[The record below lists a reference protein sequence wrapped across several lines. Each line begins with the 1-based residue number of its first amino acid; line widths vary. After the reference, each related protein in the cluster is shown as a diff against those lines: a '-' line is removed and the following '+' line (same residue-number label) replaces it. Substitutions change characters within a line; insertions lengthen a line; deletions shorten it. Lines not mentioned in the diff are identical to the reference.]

1 MGRRC
6 EKMLKP
12 SDLTKAELLQVM
24 EMLAGSAEY
33 ELKRALTRIEM
44 ERNDAHY
51 EKSRKLIDEEKKHYE
66 AYFSLMRPYEGKPI
80 MDIPPGILKQAKKE
94 LDKAVTAG
102 KEWNRLNGIKGR
114 RADNG

>member
-51 EKSRKLIDEEKKHYE
+51 EKSRKLIDEKK
-66 AYFSLMRPYEGKPI
+66 SITKLISRSCGLMRASPLWI
-80 MDIPPGILKQAKKE
+80 FL
-94 LDKAVTAG
+94 
-102 KEWNRLNGIKGR
+102 
-114 RADNG
+114 RAF

>member
-1 MGRRC
+1 
-6 EKMLKP
+6 MLKP
-12 SDLTKAELLQVM
+12 SDLSKAELLQVM

-51 EKSRKLIDEEKKHYE
+51 KKSRKLIDEEKKHYE

-80 MDIPPGILKQAKKE
+80 MDIPTGVLKRAKEE

-102 KEWNRLNGIKGR
+102 KEWNRLNRIKGR
-114 RADNG
+114 RDDNG